1 MRKSF
6 TAVLGYIGAVLTL
19 LIAVCVP
26 FVLMDFFSGAVAHAG
41 LHVDAEYTGGSVAR
55 SFAQNGYRIDV
66 YQPVRPHFLER
77 LEPFVQ
83 ISWEPISALPAEV
96 SDDVDL
102 DGDGQPDV
110 HVTFAVPAN
119 SSAPLRVNVASLNDK
134 YQSLAGVQK
143 ESFARLIVRTDRAII
158 VRVPLTGQQR

>member
-1 MRKSF
+1 MRKSC
-6 TAVLGYIGAVLTL
+6 TAVLGYIGAGLTL

-26 FVLMDFFSGAVAHAG
+26 FVLMNFFSGAVAHAG
-41 LHVDAEYTGGSVAR
+41 LHVDAAFTSGSVAQ
-55 SFAQNGYRIDV
+55 SFARNGYRISV
-66 YQPVRPHFLER
+66 YQPFRPHLLES
-77 LEPFVQ
+77 LEPFQQ
-83 ISWEPISALPAEV
+83 IAWEPASALPAQV

-119 SSAPLRVNVASLNDK
+119 ASAPLSVNVVPLNGK
-134 YQSLAGVQK
+134 YQSLTGVQK

-158 VRVPLTGQQR
+158 VRVPLNNHQR